1 MKKNEEKGNEMIGNE
16 PREIEEKRCSH
27 KCNKNR
33 KLEKERLIGRNWL
46 ETKNDK

>member
-33 KLEKERLIGRNWL
+33 KLENEQKQRTINKR
-46 ETKNDK
+46 